1 MRLSNDELYSLRLRL
16 DPKLRIVLQ
25 KHGVRI
31 LDDKDAE
38 ILLAIQKTNSLTTAA
53 KRTEL
58 SPKGMWKRVR
68 QLEEGLS
75 GQVLET
81 VSGGRK
87 GGASKLTLL
96 GEGVLQDY
104 LILAARV
111 DDFLENKAADPPD
124 LTILGSHCPAL
135 ELLTAFIKKRHR
147 GVAIKTLYI
156 GSFKGLMAM
165 KAGLCDVAG
174 IHILDEKT
182 GTYNLQALNGLGLAH
197 AAILVRGYR
206 RVQGLIVEKGNPKSI
221 KGLEDVLRDDVVFV
235 NRNEGSGTKYLLELK
250 LQELVQERGLGDA
263 GKLIPKIRRYGLE
276 ATSHT
281 ELALTIS
288 QGRANVGFGLQ
299 CVAAK
304 YGLGF
309 IPLAHES
316 YDFAIRREKSE
327 DKSIGVLLREL
338 RSKDFHRLSAARL
351 GSGIEFT
358 PETGTLVTR

>member
-1 MRLSNDELYSLRLRL
+1 MRLRL
-16 DPKLRIVLQ
+16 APKLKIVLQ
-25 KHGVRI
+25 KDGVKI

-38 ILLAIQKTNSLTTAA
+38 ILSAIQQTNSLTTAA
-53 KRTEL
+53 RRTEL
-58 SPKGMWKRVR
+58 SPKGMWKRIR

-96 GEGVLQDY
+96 GEDVLEDY

-111 DDFLENKAADPPD
+111 DDFLESRATDPPD

-135 ELLTAFIKKRHR
+135 ELLTSFIRKRHQR
-147 GVAIKTLYI
+147 IAIKTLYV

-174 IHILDEKT
+174 IHILDKKT
-182 GTYNLQALNGLGLAH
+182 GTYNLPALKGLGLVRT
-197 AAILVRGYR
+197 AILVRGYR
-206 RVQGLIVEKGNPKSI
+206 RVQGLIIEKGNPKSI
-221 KGLEDVLRDDVVFV
+221 KGLYDVLRDDVVFV
-235 NRNEGSGTKYLLELK
+235 DRNNGSGTKHLLELK
-250 LQELVQERGLGDA
+250 LEELVQERGLGDA

-309 IPLAHES
+309 IPLAYEL
-316 YDFAIRREKSE
+316 YDFVIRREKSE
-327 DKSIGVLLREL
+327 DQPIGMLLQEL
-338 RSKDFHRLSAARL
+338 RSKEFHRLSAVSL

-358 PETGTLVTR
+358 PETGTIVTR